1 MKVARGTDYVLLALA
16 ALLAWQALHF
26 LSGDMG
32 LSSPAATLTKIAE
45 LAATAD
51 FWANVAETL
60 RALALAA
67 LIAAVGGVM
76 IGLALGVHQVSHEVA
91 EPILVVF
98 YSLPKVV
105 LYPVLLLVFG
115 LGMSAKV
122 AFGVLHEIFPMIIF
136 TMNAVKD
143 INPVYVRA
151 ARVMRLSHVETARTV
166 LMPAVLPEILTGLR
180 LSFSLSLLGVLIGE
194 LFASQR
200 GLGFMLVQAMDF
212 NDVDTITAVAMFL
225 ALIALAANGALL
237 AIIAYA
243 RRGATPGASATA

>member
-1 MKVARGTDYVLLALA
+1 MKAARGIDYVLLALA
-16 ALLAWQALHF
+16 ALLAWEALHF
-26 LSGDMG
+26 LSGDLG
-32 LSSPAATLTKIAE
+32 LSSPAATLAKMAE
-45 LAATAD
+45 LAVTAD

-67 LIAAVGGVM
+67 LFAIVGGVI
-76 IGLALGVHQVSHEVA
+76 IGVSLGAHQVSNEVA
-91 EPILVVF
+91 EPILIAF

-115 LGMSAKV
+115 LGISAKV
-122 AFGVLHEIFPMIIF
+122 AFGALHGIFPMIIF
-136 TMNAVKD
+136 TMNAVKE
-143 INPVYVRA
+143 INPVYLRT

-180 LSFSLSLLGVLIGE
+180 LTFSLSLLGVLIGE

-200 GLGFMLVQAMDF
+200 GLGFMLVQAMGF

-225 ALIALAANGALL
+225 AMIALTANGALL

-243 RRGATPGASATA
+243 RRGAAPGASSAA